1 MTTLEIPSPQS
12 PQLKLERES
21 MNAEDVV
28 RYLREHPD
36 FLAEHSELLI
46 LLTVPHPRHGQAISL
61 TERQLLALRGKIQ
74 QLEHKLAELFQF
86 GEQNDEISEKVH
98 RLSVTLLEAHGYDG
112 VRRALFNS
120 LQEDFS
126 VPHVALR
133 IWNSVLAR
141 EEEDFSAVGE
151 GARLFAGSLPRPYCG
166 APGNIEV
173 LDWFGEMAPHIR
185 SVALMP
191 LRRSAQVVGLL
202 ALGSEEGERFYSEM
216 GTLYL
221 ERIGTLAAS
230 ALLGEIG

>member
-1 MTTLEIPSPQS
+1 MTTPKTTPSQLQSQPQG
-12 PQLKLERES
+12 ES
-21 MNAEDVV
+21 LNAEDVV

-36 FLAEHSELLI
+36 FLSDHSELLVM
-46 LLTVPHPRHGQAISL
+46 LTVPHPRHGQAISL

-98 RLSVTLLEAHGYDG
+98 RLSLVLLEAHGYDG
-112 VRRALFNS
+112 VRLALFNN
-120 LQEDFS
+120 LQDDFS

-133 IWNSVLAR
+133 IWNSVLER
-141 EEEDFSAVGE
+141 TEEDFTPVSDE
-151 GARLFAGSLPRPYCG
+151 LRLFAGNLPRPYCG
-166 APGNIEV
+166 APGNAEV
-173 LDWFGEMAPHIR
+173 LGWFGEMAPHIR

-191 LRRSAQVVGLL
+191 LKRNAQVVGLL
-202 ALGSEEGERFYSEM
+202 ALGSEESERFYSEM

-221 ERIGTLAAS
+221 ERIGALAAS